1 MSASWQ
7 MMTRLMRMMMPE
19 EKPISLAPL
28 DLEQALGGLMK
39 VKPPEKPEKK
49 PKRKEAPPPTRSDGA

>member
-1 MSASWQ
+1 
-7 MMTRLMRMMMPE
+7 MPE